1 MGHAGAERDRRS
13 NHRVDLDGRAVL
25 FQRGDHV
32 GQYALENISAGGAL
46 ISGARD
52 VRPGHL
58 VHVLIDFAT
67 GAETMSLTGSV
78 RRVRTRERENEDR
91 FANGNG
97 FANGNSV
104 GLAISFPV
112 LSADQEDAIH
122 DAVLRALVRRDEKTV
137 RLPLLVFEP
146 RRRVRREI
154 EVEIRSFGLPVMA
167 VDSLER
173 AVSELEGE
181 ETQYGGLV
189 IHSVTNDARSMEVV
203 QFFAQS
209 ESLRTII
216 LPEPDG
222 TLPERA
228 ERLAKL
234 PEVRVP
240 RIWSRSELRR
250 ALTD

>member
-67 GAETMSLTGSV
+67 GAETMSVTGSV
-78 RRVRTRERENEDR
+78 RRARVRKNGNGGE
-91 FANGNG
+91 NGNG

-122 DAVLRALVRRDEKTV
+122 DAVLRALVRRDEKAA

-146 RRRVRREI
+146 RRRVRQEI
-154 EVEIRSFGLPVMA
+154 ESEIRSFGLPVLA

-173 AVSELEGE
+173 AVAELEGD
-181 ETQYGGLV
+181 ETQYAALV
-189 IHSVTNDARSMEVV
+189 IHSVMNDARSMEVV
-203 QFFAQS
+203 EFFAKS
-209 ESLRTII
+209 ESLRTVI

-222 TLPERA
+222 TLPRRA

-234 PEVRVP
+234 PQVRVP
-240 RIWSRSELRR
+240 QIWSRSELRR
-250 ALTD
+250 ALTH

>member
-1 MGHAGAERDRRS
+1 M
-13 NHRVDLDGRAVL
+13 
-25 FQRGDHV
+25 
-32 GQYALENISAGGAL
+32 
-46 ISGARD
+46 ISGAHD

-58 VHVLIDFAT
+58 VHVLIDFTT

-78 RRVRTRERENEDR
+78 HRVREHG
-91 FANGNG
+91 NGNG
-97 FANGNSV
+97 THV

-122 DAVLRALVRRDEKTV
+122 NAVLRALVRRDAKAE

-146 RRRVRREI
+146 RRRVREEI
-154 EVEIRSFGLPVMA
+154 ESEIRSFGLPVFA
-167 VDSLER
+167 VESLEE

-181 ETQYGGLV
+181 ETQYAGLV
-189 IHSVTNDARSMEVV
+189 IHSVTNDSRSMEVV
-203 QFFAQS
+203 EFFAQS
-209 ESLRTII
+209 ESLKTII

-222 TLPERA
+222 ALPQRA

-234 PEVRVP
+234 PQVKVP

-250 ALTD
+250 ALTS